1 MSYSL
6 LQYMFINVLIF
17 NSSPHFYPFLGDTNF
32 FPKMSLLSTNRKP
45 SCTKLF
51 QLNFFVQITKFVS
64 VVGEREKRDL
74 KQSSMS
80 YLLKLWQLHFITPS
94 LNKGLLCWKLTL
106 ENWQWRS
113 AAFLVRLKKVLKVI
127 PKEVAYW
134 SIHVG
139 FTHFIACA
147 QNKAH

>member
-32 FPKMSLLSTNRKP
+32 FAKMSLLSTNRKP
-45 SCTKLF
+45 SYTKLF
-51 QLNFFVQITKFVS
+51 QLIFFCPNYKICVC
-64 VVGEREKRDL
+64 VVGVGGEEKRDL
-74 KQSSMS
+74 KQSSKS

-94 LNKGLLCWKLTL
+94 LNKGLLCWKLTF

-113 AAFLVRLKKVLKVI
+113 AAFLVRLKTVLKVI
-127 PKEVAYW
+127 PKEVAY
-134 SIHVG
+134 
-139 FTHFIACA
+139 
-147 QNKAH
+147 